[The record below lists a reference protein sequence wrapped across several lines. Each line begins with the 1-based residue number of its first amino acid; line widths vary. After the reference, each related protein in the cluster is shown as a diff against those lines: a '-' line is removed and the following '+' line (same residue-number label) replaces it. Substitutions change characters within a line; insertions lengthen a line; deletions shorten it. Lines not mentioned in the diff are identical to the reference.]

1 MVGPSVS
8 GRWWWWCLWAA
19 WGQDSNPAGFS
30 GFGFP
35 AGWDTRA
42 GLASVVGW
50 RLWLSRGGAVASRPM
65 LGPEYLT
72 WGLLEGSV
80 TPLQPERGP

>member
-1 MVGPSVS
+1 MVGPSIS
-8 GRWWWWCLWAA
+8 GRWRWCLWAD
-19 WGQDSNPAGFS
+19 WDQDSKPAGFS

-35 AGWDTRA
+35 PGWDMQA
-42 GLASVVGW
+42 GLASVVVW

-72 WGLLEGSV
+72 CGLLEGSV
-80 TPLQPERGP
+80 TPSQPERGP